1 MNEGQV
7 VGREFVVA
15 RRDPPTLFDFIEE
28 PFDQVA
34 RTVQVRAEADGLVAI
49 ASRRN
54 VCPSA
59 PFGSKGSNPI
69 GIIAT
74 VGEQHRSGLQV
85 R

>member
-1 MNEGQV
+1 MQ
-7 VGREFVVA
+7 FVVA

-34 RTVQVRAEADGLVAI
+34 GAVEVRAEADGLIAI
-49 ASRRN
+49 ASWRN
-54 VCPSA
+54 VGPSA
-59 PFGSKGSNPI
+59 PFGSERSNPI

-74 VGEQHRSGLQV
+74 VGEPHRSRLQA